1 MKSLFRAMNKNREWE
16 YGTVHIDQT
25 GRACFTSPVGI
36 KNPSDYTLEELHE
49 ATSKVDVMLVDWN
62 TLQINMGNKYV
73 PYYINKNANRI
84 GVEYLDECTNTT
96 QK

>member
-49 ATSKVDVMLVDWN
+49 ATLKINVVLVDWN
-62 TLQINMGNKYV
+62 TLQINIGNNYV
-73 PYYINKNANRI
+73 PYHIHKPSHRIEVQYI
-84 GVEYLDECTNTT
+84 EQCD
-96 QK
+96 